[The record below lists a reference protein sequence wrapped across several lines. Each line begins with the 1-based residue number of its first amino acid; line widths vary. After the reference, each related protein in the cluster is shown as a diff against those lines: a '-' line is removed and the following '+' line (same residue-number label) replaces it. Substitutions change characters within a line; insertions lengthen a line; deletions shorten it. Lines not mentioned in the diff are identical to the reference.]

1 MFRNGLRAGLLATTL
16 LTAASAHAHDPAVT
30 TELKQF
36 GGLPHAAAT
45 EWPDSAA
52 PLWGNLGS
60 LSFPVTTK
68 NADVQRYFNEGLA
81 LAYGFNHAEAR
92 RSFRTAQSLDP
103 NCAICFWAEALVLG
117 PNINAPMAASAVQPA
132 LEALEQA
139 QALAAGASAREQAL
153 IEALSARYS
162 ADPAADRATLDQ
174 AYAQAMQKVAERFPE
189 DLDIAVLYAEALMDL
204 SPWNYWADGGKTA
217 TGRTGEIV
225 STLERVLAANPE
237 HMGAIHLYIH
247 AVEASNRPERAEP
260 YADRLA
266 KQQLGAGHLVHMPS
280 HIYFRLGRYRD
291 ALQMN
296 KAAVAADEAYLARV
310 QAEGIY
316 PGGYYPHNIHFL
328 LVSAQMAG
336 DGPTAIE
343 AAEKLERTVTV
354 ESALA
359 MPAFVQPIK
368 AAPIFAHAQFSE
380 PDVVLALPAPSESL
394 PYVKAMWHYARG
406 VALSAKGDMSP
417 AQGEADAIAQ
427 LVETA
432 DFTPLTSAGVPAT
445 EVLNLARHIVLA
457 RRAQASGDLQGA
469 IKEFEA
475 AAAIEGKL
483 PYMEPPY
490 WYYPV
495 QQSLGAVL
503 LLAGQTERAE
513 EVFHAS
519 LTAAPNNGWACFGLA
534 QVYKRQGDADKAA
547 ELEARLDRTWAGKR
561 EVLDLSR
568 L

>member
-1 MFRNGLRAGLLATTL
+1 
-16 LTAASAHAHDPAVT
+16 
-30 TELKQF
+30 
-36 GGLPHAAAT
+36 
-45 EWPDSAA
+45 
-52 PLWGNLGS
+52 
-60 LSFPVTTK
+60 
-68 NADVQRYFNEGLA
+68 
-81 LAYGFNHAEAR
+81 
-92 RSFRTAQSLDP
+92 
-103 NCAICFWAEALVLG
+103 
-117 PNINAPMAASAVQPA
+117 
-132 LEALEQA
+132 
-139 QALAAGASAREQAL
+139 
-153 IEALSARYS
+153 
-162 ADPAADRATLDQ
+162 
-174 AYAQAMQKVAERFPE
+174 
-189 DLDIAVLYAEALMDL
+189 
-204 SPWNYWADGGKTA
+204 
-217 TGRTGEIV
+217 
-225 STLERVLAANPE
+225 
-237 HMGAIHLYIH
+237 
-247 AVEASNRPERAEP
+247 
-260 YADRLA
+260 
-266 KQQLGAGHLVHMPS
+266 MPS

-291 ALQMN
+291 ALHMN

-354 ESALA
+354 ESALS

-368 AAPIFAHAQFSE
+368 AAPIFAHAQFSR
-380 PDVVLALPAPSESL
+380 PNVVLALSAPSDSL

-406 VALSAKGDMSP
+406 VALSAQSNMAAAKG
-417 AQGEADAIAQ
+417 EVDAIAQ
-427 LVETA
+427 LIQTA

-457 RRAQASGDLQGA
+457 RMAQASGDLQGA

-475 AAAIEGKL
+475 AVAIEGKL

-513 EVFHAS
+513 EVFRAS
-519 LTAAPNNGWACFGLA
+519 LNAAPNNGWACFGLA
-534 QVYKRQGDADKAA
+534 QVYKRQGDANGAA

-561 EVLDLSR
+561 ELLDLSR

>member
-1 MFRNGLRAGLLATTL
+1 MFRNSLRAGLLATTL
-16 LTAASAHAHDPAVT
+16 LMAASAHAHDPAVP

-36 GGLPHAAAT
+36 GDLPHAAAT

-60 LSFPVTTK
+60 LSFAVTTK
-68 NADVQRYFNEGLA
+68 NADAQRYFNEGLA

-103 NCAICFWAEALVLG
+103 NCATCFWAEALVLG

-132 LEALEQA
+132 LDALEKA
-139 QALAAGASAREQAL
+139 RALAAGASEREQAL
-153 IEALSARYS
+153 IAALSTRYS

-189 DLDIAVLYAEALMDL
+189 DLDIAVLYVEALMDL

-217 TGRTGEIV
+217 KGRTGDIV

-247 AVEASNRPERAEP
+247 AVESSNRPERAEP

-266 KQQLGAGHLVHMPS
+266 KQPLGAGHLVHMPS

-310 QAEGIY
+310 RAEGIY

-336 DGPTAIE
+336 DGPTAIK

-368 AAPIFAHAQFSE
+368 AAPLFAHAQFSE

-406 VALSAKGDMSP
+406 VALSAKRDMSP
-417 AQGEADAIAQ
+417 AQGEADAIAR

-445 EVLNLARHIVLA
+445 EVLTLAHHIVLA
-457 RRAQASGDLQGA
+457 RIAQASGDLQSA

-503 LLAGQTERAE
+503 LLSGQTERAE
-513 EVFHAS
+513 EVFRAS

-534 QVYKRQGDADKAA
+534 QVYKREGDADKAA

-561 EVLDLSR
+561 ELLDLSR